1 MKIIKEWLKRNE
13 ENICIFFG
21 IAVIVS
27 LGVIACLWLSNTSFC
42 LNYRK
47 DMLDYIERFKWCAVR
62 IDYLK

>member
-1 MKIIKEWLKRNE
+1 MNKEDKTGLLVLL
-13 ENICIFFG
+13 G
-21 IAVIVS
+21 
-27 LGVIACLWLSNTSFC
+27 LGVIGLIITVWLSNTSFC